1 MTTTN
6 LCRCGHPA
14 DYHRWRPE
22 SRANGALLSIP
33 YCVGQS
39 RINEAHPDYE
49 PCACTSY
56 RPRLEPQG
64 RML

>member
-14 DYHRWRPE
+14 DYHRWWYG
-22 SRANGALLSIP
+22 NGVTVPAK
-33 YCVGQS
+33 CAGQS

-49 PCACTSY
+49 PCACTEY
-56 RPRLEPQG
+56 RPRPEPQG